1 MIRKATHSSWR
12 WFPLGV
18 VAAMLGVI
26 AVNGGLIYAAL
37 HSFPGAAGEDGFDLS
52 NNYDRVL
59 TASARQA
66 ALGWHVRVGLDPAHH
81 PILEVADAKGRGL
94 AATSVQVDA
103 ERPVGPAE
111 TTKLSFHTMG
121 QARLAAGEP
130 LPSGQWTLYVQV
142 VSQGQTFSTT
152 QRLIVP

>member
-1 MIRKATHSSWR
+1 MIRKSTESSWR

-18 VAAMLGVI
+18 VAAMLGVV
-26 AVNGGLIYAAL
+26 AVNGSMIYAAL

-59 TASARQA
+59 AASARQA
-66 ALGWHVRVGLDPAHH
+66 ALGWRVRAGLDAVHH
-81 PILEVADAKGRGL
+81 PILEVAVARGHAL
-94 AATSVQVDA
+94 AATSVQASA

-111 TTKLSFHTMG
+111 TTKLSFHMLG
-121 QARLAAGEP
+121 QGRLAAGEP